1 MMVMMVVVVMVVVV
15 VVVVVVIVVV
25 GTIKETCLWGT
36 LATPSPTSPS
46 LSSLFTL
53 PLYSV

>member
-1 MMVMMVVVVMVVVV
+1 MVAVVVAVVM
-15 VVVVVVIVVV
+15 VVVVVIVVV

-36 LATPSPTSPS
+36 LATSSPTSPS
-46 LSSLFTL
+46 LSLLFTL

>member
-1 MMVMMVVVVMVVVV
+1 MLVGDGGDMVVVV
-15 VVVVVVIVVV
+15 VVVMVE
-25 GTIKETCLWGT
+25 TIKEACLWGT

>member
-1 MMVMMVVVVMVVVV
+1 MLVGDGGDDGGGGDGDMVVVV
-15 VVVVVVIVVV
+15 VE
-25 GTIKETCLWGT
+25 TIKEACLWGT